1 MKTNKQSFE
10 SGDFVEITFLGLIE
24 EHDPHSNYPCRVT
37 FSTSDSSEKLEGRTL
52 QMNGS
57 NLKPMNFG
65 ACPWRLRSLA
75 VQALA
80 TGFLM
85 CGCVLSASLGH
96 WIAFSFDIGIIF
108 ILILSILNH
117 LSYFKKHYEEIY

>member
-24 EHDPHSNYPCRVT
+24 EHDPHSNYPYRVT
-37 FSTSDSSEKLEGRTL
+37 FSTSDSSEKFEGWTL
-52 QMNGS
+52 QMKGS

-65 ACPWRLRSLA
+65 AYPWRLRSLA
-75 VQALA
+75 VQALT

-85 CGCVLSASLGH
+85 CGCVLSTSLGH
-96 WIAFSFDIGIIF
+96 WITFSFDIGIIF